1 MRIFFFLLG
10 FGLMTIGSTYIITY
24 LNLFSFGYT
33 IKEYFLFILK
43 RYECFYV
50 LIGLSLVTI
59 TIYWKGESND
69 LYL

>member
-1 MRIFFFLLG
+1 MRIILFLLG

-33 IKEYFLFILK
+33 LKEYFLFILK

-50 LIGLSLVTI
+50 LIGLTLVTI
-59 TIYWKGESND
+59 TIYTERRK
-69 LYL
+69 

>member
-1 MRIFFFLLG
+1 MRIFLFLLG
-10 FGLMTIGSTYIITY
+10 FGLMTVGSTYIITY
-24 LNLFSFGYT
+24 INLFSFGYT
-33 IKEYFLFILK
+33 LKEFLIFILK
-43 RYECFYV
+43 RYECLYV

>member
-1 MRIFFFLLG
+1 MRIVLFLIG
-10 FGLMTIGSTYIITY
+10 FGLMTIGSTYIIVY

-33 IKEYFLFILK
+33 LKEYLMFIFT

-50 LIGLSLVTI
+50 LIGLTLLTI

-69 LYL
+69 LRL

>member
-1 MRIFFFLLG
+1 MRIILFLLG

-33 IKEYFLFILK
+33 LKEYFLFILT

-50 LIGLSLVTI
+50 LIGLTLITI
-59 TIYWKGESND
+59 TIYTERRK
-69 LYL
+69 

>member
-1 MRIFFFLLG
+1 MRIILFLLG

-33 IKEYFLFILK
+33 LKEYFLFILT

-50 LIGLSLVTI
+50 LIGLTLVTI
-59 TIYWKGESND
+59 TIYTERRK
-69 LYL
+69 